1 MTDNKGMNEKRV
13 TLKPIVHDRAT
24 TLWCGPAVLAA
35 ISGQPTSAIH
45 RVLQGVTGRATIKG
59 VCNQELC
66 KAALKLGHQLIALP
80 PNDVISLRYATYPTL
95 ARWTRQN
102 AALLAQHTVIIQVTG
117 HYVAVSGRTFVD
129 SHTKVPVSLKRAP
142 HRRCRVQSV
151 YLVRKV
157 EGAVVEIPAPAPR
170 RVDASRKER
179 TEAKALAALHGIP
192 IEPYENGVGEFWVY
206 PPPGL
211 DSEAKDRNYSDHLAF
226 DWSDV
231 LERVKGYVAD
241 LTLEVA

>member
-1 MTDNKGMNEKRV
+1 MDDTISMNEKRV
-13 TLKPIVHDRAT
+13 TLKSIVHDRAT

-59 VCNQELC
+59 VYNQELC
-66 KAALKLGHQLIALP
+66 KAALKLGHQLTALP
-80 PNDVISLRYATYPTL
+80 SNEVMAFPAMTCLTL
-95 ARWTRQN
+95 AQWTRQN

-129 SHTKVPVSLKRAP
+129 SHTKAPVSLKRAP

-157 EGAVVEIPAPAPR
+157 EGAVVEIPAPAPK

-179 TEAKALAALHGIP
+179 TEAKALAAQHGIS

-211 DSEAKDRNYSDHLAF
+211 DSEDKDRNYSDHLAY

-241 LTLEVA
+241 LTARVA